1 MFRTNYNQVKYK
13 ALIVGLKLVRIVANN
28 KLVIQEIIKELSISE
43 VSPLIVCSMEQGQS
57 WQQPIL
63 EYLTIGKVPKEENEA
78 KKVRRTPSLYTI
90 VARELYHRGYS

>member
-1 MFRTNYNQVKYK
+1 MFRTSYNQVKYK

-63 EYLTIGKVPKEENEA
+63 
-78 KKVRRTPSLYTI
+78 
-90 VARELYHRGYS
+90 